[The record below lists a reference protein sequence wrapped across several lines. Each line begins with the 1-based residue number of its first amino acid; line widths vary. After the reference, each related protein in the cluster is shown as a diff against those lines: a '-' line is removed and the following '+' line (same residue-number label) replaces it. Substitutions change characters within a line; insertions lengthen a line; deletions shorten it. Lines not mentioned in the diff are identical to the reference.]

1 MGYLINNMNV
11 YSYKYTSFDIF
22 KVYDISNISPDY
34 DNNNNN
40 NNKNN
45 NNNNKSHKFI
55 VKILLDGNGR
65 NQPIY
70 YPPLILNS
78 TTHINQYNQC
88 YGYNDND
95 NDNNNNGSVDGFSAM
110 IPTFTKD
117 NQNIQQQYLTD
128 SNKDNTVYDDFS
140 KITEKETTVCYM
152 LFTKLFSKFKYL
164 DSKDKSTNIIK
175 KCKKIEYTH
184 IYSKKSTFYTYL
196 TNWAVF
202 NKPLLINIK
211 YDYPQFTSNTKIL
224 FADKLMTRLYKIITT
239 TNADNHNIQ
248 TSSSPGCDTHPK
260 MTNFILNFEY
270 FDFNN
275 DYNLSQLNQHTFTK
289 LIRGMSLNA
298 KKQFIL
304 ELSDIIELKTKLVL
318 GISSID
324 YIFDTRRKRC
334 ASYINHNI
342 LKMFVL

>member
-34 DNNNNN
+34 DNNN
-40 NNKNN
+40 
-45 NNNNKSHKFI
+45 KFI
-55 VKILLDGNGR
+55 VKIILDDNGR

-88 YGYNDND
+88 YGYCDNNGCDND
-95 NDNNNNGSVDGFSAM
+95 LSAM
-110 IPTFTKD
+110 VPTFTKD
-117 NQNIQQQYLTD
+117 NHDIQQQYLTD

-140 KITEKETTVCYM
+140 KLTEKEAAICYM
-152 LFTKLFSKFKYL
+152 FFTKLFSKFRYL
-164 DSKDKSTNIIK
+164 DQKQKATNTLR
-175 KCKKIEYTH
+175 KCKKGDYKH

-196 TNWAVF
+196 TNWSVF
-202 NKPLLINIK
+202 KKPLLINIK
-211 YDYPQFTSNTKIL
+211 YDYPQFTSNTNIL
-224 FADKLMTRLYKIITT
+224 FADKLMTKLYKIITT
-239 TNADNHNIQ
+239 TKADNHTTQ
-248 TSSSPGCDTHPK
+248 TSSSQGCDTRTN

-270 FDFNN
+270 FDFNQ
-275 DYNLSQLNQHTFTK
+275 DYNLLQLNQHTFTK

-298 KKQFIL
+298 KKKFIL
-304 ELSDIIELKTKLVL
+304 GLSDIIELKTKLVL

-324 YIFDTRRKRC
+324 YIFDTRRKKC

-342 LKMFVL
+342 LKMFVS

>member
-1 MGYLINNMNV
+1 MGYLINDMNV

-22 KVYDISNISPDY
+22 KVYDISNIPL
-34 DNNNNN
+34 DNNNSI
-40 NNKNN
+40 NKHRDE
-45 NNNNKSHKFI
+45 SHKFI
-55 VKILLDGNGR
+55 VKILLDDNGR

-78 TTHINQYNQC
+78 STHINQYNQC

-95 NDNNNNGSVDGFSAM
+95 NNSSGDEFSAM
-110 IPTFTKD
+110 IPTYTKD
-117 NQNIQQQYLTD
+117 NQDIHQQYLTD
-128 SNKDNTVYDDFS
+128 SNKDNTVYCDFTRV
-140 KITEKETTVCYM
+140 TEREASVCYM
-152 LFTKLFSKFKYL
+152 FFTKLFSKFRYL

-196 TNWAVF
+196 TNWTVF

-239 TNADNHNIQ
+239 TNVDNHNIQ
-248 TSSSPGCDTHPK
+248 TTSSPTGCDTHTN
-260 MTNFILNFEY
+260 MTNFILNFEF
-270 FDFNN
+270 FDFNK
-275 DYNLSQLNQHTFTK
+275 DYNLLQLNQHTLTK

-324 YIFDTRRKRC
+324 YIFDTRRKKC